1 MLTTFSGR
9 RASQIEAELCG
20 LIALFK
26 AEGVCSYLEIGSR
39 EGDTFYDIVS
49 SMPRGSRAV
58 AVDLPGG
65 MWGKRTTGSQL
76 QRACDAL
83 RAKGYEVT
91 MLLGDST
98 AAITVSDILRMGPF
112 DAVLIDGDHRYAG
125 ALSDWKNYG
134 PLGRMVAFHD
144 IVGHGQREKVHGH
157 EVEVPR
163 LWSEIREAGARCV
176 EFIDQGSAMGIGVVI
191 DMSSAMGL
199 GHLRRAA

>member
-1 MLTTFSGR
+1 MLITFSGR
-9 RASQIEAELCG
+9 RPSQIEAELCG
-20 LIALFK
+20 LLALLK
-26 AEGVCSYLEIGSR
+26 AEGVRSYLEIGAR
-39 EGDTFYDIVS
+39 EGDTFYDVVS
-49 SMPRGSRAV
+49 SLPRGSRAV

-65 MWGKRTTGSQL
+65 MWGKRTTGAQL

-83 RAKGYEVT
+83 RAKGYEVS

-98 AAITVSDILRMGPF
+98 AAHTVSDIWRMGPF

-125 ALSDWKNYG
+125 ALADWKNYG

-144 IVGHGQREKVHGH
+144 IVGQGQREKVHGH

-163 LWSEIREAGARCV
+163 LWAEIREAGARCV
-176 EFIDQGSAMGIGVVI
+176 EFIAPGSAMGIGVVV
-191 DMSSAMGL
+191 DMSSATGL